1 MRAERQL
8 RQWVAAIGFAIAA
21 NAASAADSPSAAQL
35 DPIVD
40 AVMARYHLA
49 GLAVGVIDHGEV
61 IYTRTLGERVAGS
74 GQPITP
80 DTLFKIAS
88 NSKAMTATLLAR
100 LVQENKLRWDAPVRS
115 YLPDFRMADPS
126 VTGQM
131 QVGDLLTHH
140 SGLREGA
147 GDLMLWPE
155 PNDFTRQDIVHAL
168 AYLKPAYRF
177 RAGYAYDNLLY
188 VVAGEVA
195 TAAGHERY
203 DVLLRREVFQPLG
216 LTRCQVG
223 AWQRDAIGNVAQPH
237 TREHERNR
245 VIDADDADIP
255 DITSSAAGGVRCS
268 LTDMLV
274 WARNWLAPTPQQ
286 LQWLSPEQ
294 RQILW
299 TPYTPMP
306 ISARRREWDGT
317 TRYDYAYGWRIADV
331 DGVHTVSHTGTLAG
345 MYSAMTLLPE
355 RKAGFV
361 VLINSEAEDAR
372 TVLIEALTKQ
382 FTAPA
387 HAHAVGWYADQ
398 LDRAAAATRK
408 AAPPPVAQPVH
419 AGDLRSQW
427 GQWRDPWFG
436 AVSLCP
442 RGNTLRFVAAKS
454 PRLSGTVMRAGQ
466 RYLVHWDH
474 GDADAW
480 LTFPAEAKGS
490 LHMSKVDPSADFS
503 YDFEDLAFHREHG
516 CD

>member
-1 MRAERQL
+1 MRAERIL
-8 RQWVAAIGFAIAA
+8 RRWAVAIGLAVAASVAT
-21 NAASAADSPSAAQL
+21 AADAPSAAQL

-74 GQPITP
+74 GQPVTP

-100 LVQENKLRWDAPVRS
+100 LVQEGKLRWDAPVRS
-115 YLPDFRMADPS
+115 YLPDFRMADPW
-126 VTGQM
+126 VTEHM
-131 QVGDLLTHH
+131 QVGDLLTHR

-155 PNDFTRQDIVHAL
+155 PNDFTRKDIVHAL
-168 AYLKPAYRF
+168 AYLKPAYSF

-195 TAAGHERY
+195 AAAGHDRY
-203 DVLLRREVFQPLG
+203 DALLRREVFQPLG
-216 LTRCQVG
+216 LTRCQIG
-223 AWQRDAIGNVAQPH
+223 AWGRDAVGNVAQPH
-237 TREHERNR
+237 MRGHDRNI
-245 VIDADDADIP
+245 VINADDVEIP
-255 DITSSAAGGVRCS
+255 DITSAAAGGVRCS
-268 LTDMLV
+268 LADMLV
-274 WARNWLAPTPQQ
+274 WARNWVAPTPQQ
-286 LQWLSPEQ
+286 LQWLTPEQ

-306 ISARRREWDGT
+306 ISARRRAWDGT
-317 TRYDYAYGWRIADV
+317 RLYAYGYGWRIADV
-331 DGVHTVSHTGTLAG
+331 DGVHTVSHTGTLSG
-345 MYSAMTLLPE
+345 MYSAMTLLPD
-355 RKAGFV
+355 RQAGFV
-361 VLINSEAEDAR
+361 VLMNSEAEDAR
-372 TVLIEALTKQ
+372 TVLVEALTKQ
-382 FTAPA
+382 FTSPA
-387 HAHAVGWYADQ
+387 NAHDVSWYADQ
-398 LDRAAAATRK
+398 LDRAAAASRK
-408 AAPPPVAQPVH
+408 GATPPTSQP
-419 AGDLRSQW
+419 ARADELRSRW

-436 AVSLCP
+436 AITLCP
-442 RGNTLRFVAAKS
+442 QGKALRFAAVKS
-454 PRLSGTVMRAGQ
+454 PRLTGTVMRAGQ

-480 LTFPAEAKGS
+480 LSFPADNHGS